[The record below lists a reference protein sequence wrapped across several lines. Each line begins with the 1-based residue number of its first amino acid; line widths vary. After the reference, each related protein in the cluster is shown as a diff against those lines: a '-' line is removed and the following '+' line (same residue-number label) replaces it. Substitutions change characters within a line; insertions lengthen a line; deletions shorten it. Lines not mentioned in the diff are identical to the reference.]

1 MIKKKKNSS
10 VLVTAAALLFLV
22 AAPSY
27 ANPFVTTAATS
38 GTTTGAEIEEED
50 NDFAQARRFTR
61 SQLAQIQRDAATGNG
76 ENIQA
81 LANLLGEADTPA
93 FSLWIQ
99 QNYQVLFFD
108 LADADQLVDRIVHAR
123 ELAS

>member
-1 MIKKKKNSS
+1 MIAKKKNSG
-10 VLVTAAALLFLV
+10 VLGTTVALLLLV
-22 AAPSY
+22 AAPTY

-38 GTTTGAEIEEED
+38 GTTTGAEIEDED

-61 SQLAQIQRDAATGNG
+61 SQLALIQRDAATGNG

-93 FSLWIQ
+93 FGAWIQ
-99 QNYQVLFFD
+99 QNYQALFFD

-123 ELAS
+123 GLPS